1 MRWRTAPRFLA
12 LFIGLSLGTLAM
24 PRAVAACSCV
34 GPEDQLRMAGRDPRT
49 VVLTGTPGVETP
61 AGVPVAVTRWYVGRG
76 AAPVVTLQVDH
87 TEQSSCGTSA
97 PPPGREHLFVLWR
110 DDTGNLL
117 FHLCSV
123 AADLGTDDGRAR
135 FAQAQALF
143 GAGVGPDPTAAAT
156 SPPDASALARSI
168 LSMSGVVL
176 LVIAFGV
183 GLLVGVIGVLKRT
196 RFGRD

>member
-1 MRWRTAPRFLA
+1 
-12 LFIGLSLGTLAM
+12 
-24 PRAVAACSCV
+24 
-34 GPEDQLRMAGRDPRT
+34 MAGRDPRT
-49 VVLTGTPGVETP
+49 VVLTGTPRVETP

-87 TEQSSCGTSA
+87 TEQSSCGTTA
-97 PPPGREHLFVLWR
+97 PPAGREHLFVLWR
-110 DDTGNLL
+110 DDAGNLL

-156 SPPDASALARSI
+156 AAPDTWALARSV
-168 LSMSGVVL
+168 LSMSGVLL
-176 LVIAFGV
+176 LVIAFGG
-183 GLLVGVIGVLKRT
+183 GLILGVIGVLKRT
-196 RFGRD
+196 RFGQD